1 MADKLTHMLHVETKD
16 KLRQVWFG
24 LDDDADNIEFIVAK
38 GVADLDYIYVAFVY
52 DSATDTLCREGFLAP
67 VSDRF
72 KKTILL
78 THDFFLQ
85 NDRWLAERCYTKR
98 YVNAS
103 WKDMDMVAL
112 YGSNALHLNF
122 ANDYDTYAD
131 ETNRS
136 IHIGEILSHDKVR
149 S

>member
-24 LDDDADNIEFIVAK
+24 LNDYADNIEFIVAK

-52 DSATDTLCREGFLAP
+52 DSATDTLCREGFLSP
-67 VSDRF
+67 TGDRF
-72 KKTILL
+72 KNTMVL
-78 THDFFLQ
+78 TQDFFLQ
-85 NDRWLAERCYTKR
+85 NDTWLAERCYTKR

-122 ANDYDTYAD
+122 AENYEAYAD

>member
-1 MADKLTHMLHVETKD
+1 MADKLTHMLHVETED

-24 LDDDADNIEFIVAK
+24 LDDDDDNLELIVADSI
-38 GVADLDYIYVAFVY
+38 ADFDYICVAFVY
-52 DSATDTLCREGFLAP
+52 DSTTDILCREGFLAP
-67 VSDRF
+67 VTDRF
-72 KKTILL
+72 EKTMLL
-78 THDFFLQ
+78 TQDFFLQ
-85 NDRWLAERCYTKR
+85 NDTWLAERCYTKR
-98 YVNAS
+98 CIDTS
-103 WKDMDMVAL
+103 WKDIDMVAL

-122 ANDYDTYAD
+122 AENYEAYAN